1 MTDAEKAHNG
11 IEIDGSR
18 AAGKPPPVVEI
29 AADVEVWKKECILKY
44 VADAPLMPR
53 QVDAA
58 FRIDEDRAVDAD
70 AATVGADEPGD
81 QVEYRRFAGARR
93 PEERGYARAGAQRD
107 IEGETAAR
115 QKKARLDHV
124 NPAAR

>member
-1 MTDAEKAHNG
+1 MSDAEKAHNG
-11 IEIDGSR
+11 IEIDSSR

-29 AADVEVWKKECILKY
+29 AADVEMRKKEGILKY
-44 VADAPLMPR
+44 VANSPLTPR

-70 AATVGADEPGD
+70 AAMVGADEPGD
-81 QVEYRRFAGARR
+81 HVEYCRFAGTRR
-93 PEERGYARAGAQRD
+93 PEERGYACAGAERD
-107 IEGETAAR
+107 VESETAAR